1 MLEKLITFALQQRVF
16 VLIATAALVLA
27 GAIAWTNLPIEAS
40 PDVQDVQVQVVTQ
53 ALGLA
58 PEEVER
64 AITLP
69 IEREMSGVSR
79 MTQLRSISIMGLSVV
94 TLTFLDGTDD
104 YFARQQTLE
113 KLQNVN
119 LPPGISASI
128 APLTNAVGE
137 VFRYV
142 IEAPVTMPARDV
154 RALQDWVIRPAL
166 RTVPGIAD
174 VIGFGGEVK
183 EYQVR
188 IKPYLLRKF
197 NVTIDQVAK
206 VLAANSANSGGGVM
220 RRGDEALVIRGIGL
234 FQTLDDIGR
243 VVIDTR
249 QGRGILVRDVA
260 DVAIGPRPLSGM
272 VAFNE
277 RGNVV
282 QGIVQMT
289 KGQNASKV
297 VADLKKKI
305 EDLDEHKLPE
315 GVHLVPYY
323 DRTVLVEHTVHTVEE
338 NLLVGALLVVAI
350 LIVFLRSWQAALAV
364 ATVIPLSLLFAF
376 ILMDA
381 RGVSANLI
389 SLGGV
394 DFGIIIDS
402 AVVLVEAL
410 MVRLAT
416 ANPERFPQQQYY
428 PWRIHALK
436 KTAIELGK
444 PILFSKAIIILAF
457 MPIFTF
463 QRVEGKIF
471 SPMAFTLTF
480 ALLGAVLLTLTLVP
494 VLLSYAI
501 KNGDLAEKHSDW
513 MHSLQ
518 VSYLRLLMWS
528 QDRRTWVLSCSV
540 ALLAITLL
548 LAPRLG
554 SEFLPKLDEGNI
566 WLTIT
571 LPPATA
577 LEKTKEVEQRVRA
590 ILTSYP
596 EVNNV
601 VTQVGRPD
609 DGTDPKSFN
618 NLEVMADLHPK
629 SQWRTQFH
637 DKESLIAAMEAEIH
651 KMPGVPTN
659 FSQVIQDNLEEAL
672 SGVKGE
678 IAVKIYGPDL
688 EILEDKSE
696 QVADVLR
703 SIRGATD
710 VAAIKIGGQTELNIV
725 LNREQMARY
734 GLNVTDVNSTIQT
747 ALAGDGV
754 NVFFEGDRRFDVT
767 LRLSGGFRD
776 AVDDVA
782 DLPINLPRLAQ
793 SAHDSTYHAS
803 AAASA
808 DTNPTIPL
816 GSIADIQVKQGAG
829 RISRENGGRLVAVK
843 ANLVGRDQGSFVE
856 EAMEKVSEKVKLPPG
871 YEMKWGG
878 QFENQQRAVAR
889 LKFIVPISVMMIF
902 VLLFWAFRSMS
913 KAALVLLMVPF
924 TFIGGFA
931 GLGLAGLH
939 MSVSAAVGFIAVA
952 GISVQNGVIM
962 VEEFMLEI
970 MKGKS
975 VIEAV
980 FDGAVTRLRAILMTA
995 LMAGLGL
1002 LPAALSHGAGSE
1014 TQRPFAVVIVGGIV
1028 SGTIFTLLLLPML
1041 FPKFADEARRGYEQQ

>member
-16 VLIATAALVLA
+16 VLIATAVLVLF
-27 GAIAWTNLPIEAS
+27 GWFAWVNLPIEAS
-40 PDVQDVQVQVVTQ
+40 PDVQDVQVQIVTQ
-53 ALGLA
+53 GAGLA
-58 PEEVER
+58 PEEIER

-69 IEREMSGVSR
+69 IEREMSGVSH
-79 MTQLRSISIMGLSVV
+79 MTQLRSVSIMGLSVV
-94 TLTFLDGTDD
+94 TLTFSDGTDD

-113 KLQNVN
+113 KLQNVT
-119 LPPGISASI
+119 LPPGVTASI

-142 IEAPVTMPARDV
+142 VEAPATMPIREV

-174 VIGFGGEVK
+174 VVGFGGEVK
-183 EYQVR
+183 EYQVH
-188 IKPYLLRKF
+188 IKPNLLRKYSI
-197 NVTIDQVAK
+197 TIDQVAK
-206 VLAANSANSGGGVM
+206 VLSTNSANSGGGTM
-220 RRGDEALVIRGIGL
+220 PRGDEALVIRGIGL
-234 FQTLDDIGR
+234 YQTLQDIGR
-243 VVIDTR
+243 VVIETR
-249 QGRGILVRDVA
+249 GGRGILVSDVA
-260 DVAIGPRPLSGM
+260 DVEIGRRPLSGM

-277 RGNVV
+277 NSNVV

-297 VADLKKKI
+297 VVALKKKI
-305 EDLDEHKLPE
+305 EQLERKLPAH
-315 GVHLVPYY
+315 VRLVPYY
-323 DRTVLVEHTVHTVEE
+323 DRTQLVEHTVHTVVE
-338 NLLVGALLVVAI
+338 NLLVGAFLVVAI
-350 LIVFLRSWQAALAV
+350 LIIFLRNWQAALAV

-410 MVRLAT
+410 MVKLAT
-416 ANPERFPQQQYY
+416 ANVERFPQHANYS
-428 PWRIHALK
+428 WRIHALK
-436 KTAIELGK
+436 NTAIELGK
-444 PILFSKAIIILAF
+444 PILFSKGIIILAF

-480 ALLGAVLLTLTLVP
+480 ALLGAVLLTLTLIP
-494 VLLSYAI
+494 VLISYAI
-501 KNGDLAEKHSDW
+501 KKGDLAEKHSDW
-513 MHSLQ
+513 MQ
-518 VSYLRLLMWS
+518 AIQIKYLRLLMWAQMRS
-528 QDRRTWVLSCSV
+528 KWVISSSV
-540 ALLAITLL
+540 LLLLATLL
-548 LAPRLG
+548 LSPRLG

-571 LPPATA
+571 LPPATS
-577 LEKTKEVEQRVRA
+577 LQKTKDVEQKVRK
-590 ILTSYP
+590 ILVSYP

-609 DGTDPKSFN
+609 DGTDPKGFN
-618 NLEVMADLHPK
+618 NLEVMADLNQK
-629 SQWRTQFH
+629 STWRPQFH
-637 DKESLIAAMEAEIH
+637 DKEGLIAAMEAEIH
-651 KMPGVPTN
+651 QMPGVPTN

-688 EILEDKSE
+688 EILEDKGE
-696 QVADVLR
+696 QVANVLR
-703 SIRGATD
+703 GIRGATD

-734 GLNVTDVNSTIQT
+734 GINVADVNSTIQT

-754 NVFFEGDRRFDVT
+754 NVFYEGDRRFDVT
-767 LRLSGGFRD
+767 LRLSPGFRD

-782 DLPINLPRLAQ
+782 DLPINLP
-793 SAHDSTYHAS
+793 
-803 AAASA
+803 
-808 DTNPTIPL
+808 DTGGAVDPRHISWNSIGGKVGANTIPL
-816 GSIADIQVKQGAG
+816 GSIADIEVKQGAG
-829 RISRENGGRLVAVK
+829 RVSRENGGRLVSVK
-843 ANLVGRDQGSFVE
+843 ANLVNRDQGSFVE
-856 EAMEKVSEKVKLPPG
+856 EAMATVKEQVKLPPG
-871 YEMKWGG
+871 YEMTWGG

-889 LKFIVPISVMMIF
+889 LKFIVPVSVMLIF

-913 KAALVLLMVPF
+913 KAVLVLLMVPF
-924 TFIGGFA
+924 TFIGGIA

-962 VEEFMLEI
+962 VEEFTAEI

-975 VIEAV
+975 VLEGV
-980 FDGAVTRLRAILMTA
+980 LDGAVVRLRAILMTA

-1041 FPKFADEARRGYEQQ
+1041 FPKFADEARQGYER